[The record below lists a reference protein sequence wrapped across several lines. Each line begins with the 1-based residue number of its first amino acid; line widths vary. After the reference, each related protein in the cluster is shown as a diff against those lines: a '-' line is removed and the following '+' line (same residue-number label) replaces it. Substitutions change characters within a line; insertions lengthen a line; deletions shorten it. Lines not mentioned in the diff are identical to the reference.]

1 MDVVFFSRIRQIF
14 LDSFDNYKDIVRNIY
29 TSSLFKGSCYI
40 FYNRWKFFVVKIS
53 NWTEIFWKVLQWA
66 LYSWYV
72 MRSLTKKMREI
83 TKKLLAEST
92 RKNIF
97 TCLFSVYNIT
107 MKAIGF
113 QSLRLKCSDITQ
125 VNVKMWNVQYC
136 QLLLV
141 RY

>member
-1 MDVVFFSRIRQIF
+1 
-14 LDSFDNYKDIVRNIY
+14 
-29 TSSLFKGSCYI
+29 
-40 FYNRWKFFVVKIS
+40 
-53 NWTEIFWKVLQWA
+53 
-66 LYSWYV
+66 
-72 MRSLTKKMREI
+72 MRSLMKKMREI

-125 VNVKMWNVQYC
+125 VNVKM
-136 QLLLV
+136 
-141 RY
+141 

>member
-29 TSSLFKGSCYI
+29 TSSLFQGSCYI

-53 NWTEIFWKVLQWA
+53 NWTEIFWKVLQWS

-72 MRSLTKKMREI
+72 MRSLMKKMREI

-125 VNVKMWNVQYC
+125 VNVKMWNVKYC

>member
-14 LDSFDNYKDIVRNIY
+14 LDSLDNYKDIVRNIY

-40 FYNRWKFFVVKIS
+40 FYNRWKFFVVKIL

-72 MRSLTKKMREI
+72 MRSLMKKMREI

>member
-53 NWTEIFWKVLQWA
+53 NWTEIFWKVLQWS

-72 MRSLTKKMREI
+72 MRSLMKKMREI

-125 VNVKMWNVQYC
+125 VNVKMWNVKYC

>member
-29 TSSLFKGSCYI
+29 TSSLFQGSCYI

-53 NWTEIFWKVLQWA
+53 NWTEIFRKVLQWA

-72 MRSLTKKMREI
+72 MRSLMKKMREI